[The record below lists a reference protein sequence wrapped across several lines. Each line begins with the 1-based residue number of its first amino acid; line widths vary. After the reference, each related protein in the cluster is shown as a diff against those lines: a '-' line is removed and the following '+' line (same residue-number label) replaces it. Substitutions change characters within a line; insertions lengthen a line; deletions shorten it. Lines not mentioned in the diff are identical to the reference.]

1 MIFNLIFTILA
12 AVIGVFECAIFTIL
26 CFSKDTF
33 VKKIVGMFIIGA
45 VVCAALTVAL
55 AVVGLVHVINF

>member
-12 AVIGVFECAIFTIL
+12 SVIGFFELAIFF
-26 CFSKDTF
+26 CGGKF
-33 VKKIVGMFIIGA
+33 VKKPVEVFIIGA

-55 AVVGLVHVINF
+55 AVVGIIHTLNF